1 MLEQNDND
9 SFGKEIISFS
19 LADRSSLENI
29 NLKNN
34 AKITFLS
41 RQDVEDLQFLAK
53 FNDIEFES
61 LQRINDLE
69 NQKNEI
75 LDAYFESAPDSFIS
89 DIDLQLAENQK
100 ERYDENPF
108 EPPSTEYDQELERK
122 ELLLQELK
130 NKVDTQTEFTTFF
143 QKRLSEIEYELNVA
157 KNGFKE
163 LRKRKI
169 SDFNWT
175 TEIIEYLERNSL
187 IVNLGKEKFLFP
199 LTGNFSPNKVI
210 DYIGRDASNYDYQ
223 NAKILMKSF
232 DSPISELTDT
242 ILFQSGGVFSIPLV
256 LEQNIQVKIL
266 GNVKSPG
273 EFTVPIN
280 STLQDLYVLAGGLE
294 PSADD
299 KSIIFAR
306 ESLKEKEKTA
316 LQSAKRILIDSI
328 ISRSSSASGAGNI
341 GSLLPLIELSDKTK
355 PAGRISGDL
364 SFNSNTSKD
373 LLLEN
378 GDTIVVP
385 SKSNVVNILGQVLS
399 PTTVV
404 YDPKLSYKKYVGL
417 AGGYNYYADKK
428 NIYVIR
434 SNGLSQPLSNSAFRN
449 GYYEILPGDTIVVP
463 RNFSRAELLG
473 NLSIA
478 TRVISDIS
486 IAAASL
492 NVIAD

>member
-1 MLEQNDND
+1 M
-9 SFGKEIISFS
+9 
-19 LADRSSLENI
+19 
-29 NLKNN
+29 
-34 AKITFLS
+34 
-41 RQDVEDLQFLAK
+41 
-53 FNDIEFES
+53 
-61 LQRINDLE
+61 
-69 NQKNEI
+69 
-75 LDAYFESAPDSFIS
+75 DAYFESAPDSFIS

-187 IVNLGKEKFLFP
+187 IVNLGKDKFLFP
-199 LTGNFSPNKVI
+199 LTGNFLPNRII
-210 DYIGRDASNYDYQ
+210 DYIGRDVSNYDYQ

-232 DSPISELTDT
+232 DSPISELSES

-316 LQSAKRILIDSI
+316 LESAKRILIDSV
-328 ISRSSSASGAGNI
+328 ISRSSSAAGAGNI

-355 PAGRISGDL
+355 PVGRISGDL

-449 GYYEILPGDTIVVP
+449 GYYDILPGDTIVVP

>member
-1 MLEQNDND
+1 
-9 SFGKEIISFS
+9 
-19 LADRSSLENI
+19 
-29 NLKNN
+29 
-34 AKITFLS
+34 
-41 RQDVEDLQFLAK
+41 
-53 FNDIEFES
+53 
-61 LQRINDLE
+61 
-69 NQKNEI
+69 
-75 LDAYFESAPDSFIS
+75 
-89 DIDLQLAENQK
+89 
-100 ERYDENPF
+100 
-108 EPPSTEYDQELERK
+108 
-122 ELLLQELK
+122 
-130 NKVDTQTEFTTFF
+130 
-143 QKRLSEIEYELNVA
+143 
-157 KNGFKE
+157 
-163 LRKRKI
+163 
-169 SDFNWT
+169 
-175 TEIIEYLERNSL
+175 
-187 IVNLGKEKFLFP
+187 
-199 LTGNFSPNKVI
+199 
-210 DYIGRDASNYDYQ
+210 
-223 NAKILMKSF
+223 
-232 DSPISELTDT
+232 
-242 ILFQSGGVFSIPLV
+242 V